1 VGSTEDTTLATYETD
16 PGASMAT
23 RLLGH
28 LRHSRYLFYFAVV
41 STLLAVALV
50 MVYGTV
56 QIVVFVVDLVRHGS
70 IDNRWGAELR
80 LTVIEVVDLF
90 LIGTVLF
97 VIAVGLYQLFF
108 TSMMPLPRWLLVQ
121 DVGDLERKLIGLVI
135 TVLSVVFLGQIVTWN
150 GQRDLLGFG
159 VGIGAVIAA
168 LTFFLRHE
176 RRTPHRKAESRSS
189 RRPGRHRPDGPTA
202 NALTR
207 KHPRCRGCSTRGSS
221 PVTRAP
227 LALRRPPPSQRGSS
241 WPLAQDMDKAGWPG
255 RAHIKQPT
263 TLPSPVAAV
272 LRQASLPRREGR

>member
-1 VGSTEDTTLATYETD
+1 VARTEDTTPATYETH
-16 PGASMAT
+16 PAAASMAQ
-23 RLLGH
+23 RLLGR
-28 LRHSRYLFYFAVV
+28 LRHARYLFSLAVV
-41 STLLAVALV
+41 STLLAAALV
-50 MVYGTV
+50 MLYGTL
-56 QIVVFVVDLVRHGS
+56 QIVGFVV
-70 IDNRWGAELR
+70 ELR

-176 RRTPHRKAESRSS
+176 RRTPPPQGREQEQPPT
-189 RRPGRHRPDGPTA
+189 RPAPT
-202 NALTR
+202 
-207 KHPRCRGCSTRGSS
+207 
-221 PVTRAP
+221 
-227 LALRRPPPSQRGSS
+227 
-241 WPLAQDMDKAGWPG
+241 
-255 RAHIKQPT
+255 
-263 TLPSPVAAV
+263 
-272 LRQASLPRREGR
+272 

>member
-1 VGSTEDTTLATYETD
+1 MARTKDTTPATHQTG
-16 PGASMAT
+16 PAAPSMAQ

-28 LRHSRYLFYFAVV
+28 LRYARYLVYLAVL

-56 QIVVFVVDLVRHGS
+56 QLVGFVVELLRHGS
-70 IDNRWGAELR
+70 VSNHWGAELR

-108 TSMMPLPRWLLVQ
+108 TSMMPLPRWLLVH

-135 TVLSVVFLGQIVTWN
+135 TVLSVVFLGQIVTWD

-176 RRTPHRKAESRSS
+176 RRTPPPQGREQEQPPT
-189 RRPGRHRPDGPTA
+189 RPTPT
-202 NALTR
+202 
-207 KHPRCRGCSTRGSS
+207 
-221 PVTRAP
+221 
-227 LALRRPPPSQRGSS
+227 
-241 WPLAQDMDKAGWPG
+241 
-255 RAHIKQPT
+255 
-263 TLPSPVAAV
+263 
-272 LRQASLPRREGR
+272 